1 MSRTG
6 IVVNGNTLYPSGVTW
21 GLQDVSAPDAGR
33 TLDAVM
39 HKQMIA
45 QKVKLSLSWQNVT
58 GDVAAQV
65 LNCFQPEYFNVTYL
79 DPLTNGMVTKNFYAG
94 DRSAVVYTW
103 ADGFGN
109 IYSNISFDII
119 EV

>member
-1 MSRTG
+1 MGVG
-6 IVVNGNTLYPSGVTW
+6 ITINGTTLYPSGVTW

-45 QKVKLSLSWQNVT
+45 QKVKLSLSWQNVKGT
-58 GDVAAQV
+58 VASQV
-65 LNCFQPEYFNVTYL
+65 LTAFNTEYFDVTYL
-79 DPLTNGMVTKNFYAG
+79 DPLTNSMQTKHFYAG
-94 DRSAVVYTW
+94 DRSAAVYTW
-103 ADGFGN
+103 ADGYGN